1 MILKLN
7 DLEKY
12 ITIWKKNGDKIIF
25 TNGCFDLLHKGHL
38 DLLRSARKFG
48 DHLIVGLNSDKSIKR
63 IKGENRPYQ
72 NQNIR
77 AESLVQTALTSA
89 IIIFEQ
95 DTPIDLIK
103 KIKPHILV
111 KGSDYE
117 TSNIVGADFVIRHGG
132 KVKTIELT
140 PGYSTTKLIK
150 KIDDKI
156 LD

>member
-77 AESLVQTALTSA
+77 VESLVQTALASA

-150 KIDDKI
+150 KIDDEI

>member
-150 KIDDKI
+150 KIDDEI